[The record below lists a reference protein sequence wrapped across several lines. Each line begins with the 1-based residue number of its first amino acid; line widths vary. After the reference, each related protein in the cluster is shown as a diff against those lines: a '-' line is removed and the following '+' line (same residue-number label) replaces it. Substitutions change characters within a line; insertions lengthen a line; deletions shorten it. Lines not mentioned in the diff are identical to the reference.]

1 MNLLTFFIKFFRLYF
16 FLTSYFCL
24 FFSLILFL
32 FFTLQLLYVNRDEY
46 RCQLTH
52 SFQYSYKLQLFRKSA
67 QYKKYKIMNTY
78 KRIVKK
84 NKQIAPI
91 INMLRAHI
99 LHGFL
104 QLA

>member
-1 MNLLTFFIKFFRLYF
+1 
-16 FLTSYFCL
+16 
-24 FFSLILFL
+24 
-32 FFTLQLLYVNRDEY
+32 
-46 RCQLTH
+46 
-52 SFQYSYKLQLFRKSA
+52 
-67 QYKKYKIMNTY
+67 MNTY

-104 QLA
+104 QLAWPNLKNSVVEGKCFFLL